1 MVGRYFFTTKGVEM
15 NRKRKE
21 EFRIE
26 GLAYIPGSKART
38 LSLSYLGLTAR
49 DIPNWQ

>member
-1 MVGRYFFTTKGVEM
+1 M
-15 NRKRKE
+15 NRKE

-26 GLAYIPGSKART
+26 GLAYIAKQELSLF

>member
-1 MVGRYFFTTKGVEM
+1 MD
-15 NRKRKE
+15 RKKWKE

-26 GLAYIPGSKART
+26 GLAYIAMQENSLSLFLL